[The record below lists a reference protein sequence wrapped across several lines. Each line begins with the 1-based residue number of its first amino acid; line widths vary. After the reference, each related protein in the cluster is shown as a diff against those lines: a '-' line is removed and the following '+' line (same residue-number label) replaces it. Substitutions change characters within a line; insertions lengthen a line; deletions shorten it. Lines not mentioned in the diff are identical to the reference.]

1 MPEAMQRGK
10 SAAISAAL
18 HRVMQ
23 WGWLGAL
30 VAGVLVAV
38 FAETKA
44 QPKAPPSAGDDA
56 PVLAADSALGEAM
69 RAGDKAVA
77 RRLLSLQF
85 TFVDADG
92 RIHVRKDFLADLKGG
107 AAAAAAPASDAKVRL
122 YGLLA
127 MVTGHRQ
134 SAPNR
139 GAFFLD
145 IWVKQKGTWRA
156 LLIQDVAIAAADAPP
171 AAAAAPGSETKHNDC
186 KNPCQAIPYRVR
198 SPAEQDVINAF
209 QAIEKAVIAHD
220 AGEWGKHVADEFV
233 RYRTGQTPVPKS
245 GRLAMIER
253 QKESNAAVTVGEVET
268 MRLSVY
274 GDGAAMIASQIV
286 PDNSRPAYRAARV
299 WVKRNGQWQMAI
311 SAQTDIK

>member
-107 AAAAAAPASDAKVRL
+107 AAAPASDAKVRL

-171 AAAAAPGSETKHNDC
+171 AAAAAAAPGSETKHNDC